1 MTWSDKHSIS
11 FTSFNEF
18 EQCPKKFFH
27 RHIAK
32 DYPKQAS
39 SEALDWGN
47 AVHKAIELRLKPGK
61 RPLPEN
67 MQQFESFCH
76 DIESYPVVITE
87 RNYGVSWEGEAREPY
102 KDGCAVTAKGDIILM
117 NADRSLAFT
126 LDIKTGK
133 PREDPFQLY
142 LQAIVVMA
150 HFPEIKGIKGSYYWT
165 QDARMGPMYD
175 LTEAWDKCMPRLIAM
190 ADGVDERVVSPLD
203 PSKFAAVP
211 GEPFPCKWCHAPCEY
226 AGFE

>member
-1 MTWSDKHSIS
+1 LSWSDKHSIS
-11 FTSFNEF
+11 FTAFHEF

-27 RHIAK
+27 RNIAK
-32 DYPKQAS
+32 DYPKQAK

-67 MQQFESFCH
+67 MQQFEEFCGVV
-76 DIESYPVVITE
+76 ESYPVVIAE

-102 KDGCAVTAKGDIILM
+102 TNGCAVTAKGDIVLM
-117 NADRSLAFT
+117 NADRTLAMT
-126 LDIKTGK
+126 IDINTGK

-142 LQAIVVMA
+142 IQALVVMA
-150 HFPEIKGIKGSYYWT
+150 NYPSIKHLEGAYYWSKE
-165 QDARMGPMYD
+165 ARLGPLYQ
-175 LTEAWDKCMPRLIAM
+175 LTECWEMAMPRLIAM
-190 ADGVDERVVSPLD
+190 ADGVDERVTSPLD
-203 PSKFAAVP
+203 VKRFPAVP
-211 GEPFPCKWCHAPCEY
+211 GDPFPCKWCHAPCEH